1 MRNSIVLKIAT
12 SSYPRLRCEAL
23 YNSLLLPKHYLF
35 CKSVFRL
42 AIYFLF
48 RPKSFYLLLLL
59 FVISIFYIETI
70 VKRIELKLY
79 NMRYISILLLLLL
92 PTTPYNS
99 LQLPT
104 KYSLKI
110 PTTPYTTPYTIP
122 YTTPYATPYNSPQL
136 PTTSYCSRKQK
147 WRHLLGDSSGGHSTW
162 KKFEFWVSEIAF
174 PGEIPTYTTHWSSQ
188 LKFYSCT
195 FLLRESGASGYFILS
210 NAARP

>member
-110 PTTPYTTPYTIP
+110 PTTPYKVLSKNPYNSLYNSLYNSIYNSLCNSLQLP
-122 YTTPYATPYNSPQL
+122 ATPYN
-136 PTTSYCSRKQK
+136 
-147 WRHLLGDSSGGHSTW
+147 
-162 KKFEFWVSEIAF
+162 
-174 PGEIPTYTTHWSSQ
+174 
-188 LKFYSCT
+188 
-195 FLLRESGASGYFILS
+195 FLLFQEAKVTSPSRGQLWGSFHLKKI
-210 NAARP
+210 